1 MYFPVDGPAVYK
13 QLTVTNTAVQAIVGG
28 SPLEERKVVQI
39 QAIDGEVWYGYD
51 NTVTDAKG
59 FKIFRGQTVFVEAGS
74 SLPVYLIASSGDSV
88 DVRIAE
94 LA

>member
-13 QLTVTNTAVQAIVGG
+13 QLTVTDTAVQAIVGG
-28 SPLEERKVVQI
+28 TPLDERKVIQI
-39 QAIDGEVWYGYD
+39 QAIDAEVWYGYD
-51 NTVTDAKG
+51 NMVTDTTG
-59 FKIFRGQTVFVEAGS
+59 FKIFRGQTVFVEAGP
-74 SLPVYLIASSGDSV
+74 SLLVYLVAPSGESV